1 MSRKEIEKP
10 MFNDK
15 LDREKIKVLRLLE
28 EILEVFLNQIK
39 PHLKDAKGELNMLA
53 VKPGTT
59 GILFTFSG
67 LDQFGKIFKLTKPV
81 EFSSDNLSVATVDS
95 TQQTVNADGTISV
108 PVVAVAANADGS
120 TGVAHITGKSD
131 PADGNASASDE
142 LDVTA
147 VVVVSVLTSATGVLS
162 VSTPAATAAKP
173 ATQVAGGKNP
183 LAL

>member
-59 GILFTFSG
+59 GILFTFTG
-67 LDQFGKIFKLTKPV
+67 LDQNGKIFPLTKPV
-81 EFSSDNLSVATVDS
+81 LFSSDNLAVATVDS
-95 TQQTVNADGTISV
+95 TQQVVNADGSVSV
-108 PVVAVAANADGS
+108 PVVAVAANPDGS
-120 TGVAHITGKSD
+120 TGVAHISGKSD
-131 PADGNASASDE
+131 STDGNVSAYDE
-142 LDVTA
+142 LYVTA
-147 VVVVSVLTSATGVLS
+147 VVVVPILTSATGVLS
-162 VSTPAATAAKP
+162 VTTPAATAAKP
-173 ATQVAGGKNP
+173 ATQVAGGKSP